1 MEKLY
6 DLTRLESTV
15 GNEKELSLH
24 IQDFLNTTLDKDI
37 SKLYRSFLQE
47 KKYDTAQM
55 ANKLKFSLYMYGVHS
70 IQKDI
75 EQVEALSSTTDKFD
89 QIGPLLENIK
99 KHLRLVKNQIISD
112 YKMLITLI
120 D

>member
-6 DLTRLESTV
+6 DLSRLEKTIGS
-15 GNEKELSLH
+15 EKDLSLH
-24 IQDFLNTTLDKDI
+24 IQNFLNTSLDKDI
-37 SKLYRSFLQE
+37 SQLYRSFLQE
-47 KKYDTAQM
+47 KKYDTAKM
-55 ANKLKFSLYMYGVHS
+55 ANKLKFSLYMYGVHA

-75 EQVEALSSTTDKFD
+75 EEVEELSLTSDRFD
-89 QIGPLLENIK
+89 QIGPLLQNIK
-99 KHLRLVKNQIISD
+99 KHLRMVKNQIITD